1 MSISESNMME
11 ECRNGVF
18 LLQSNTSVDTLLGK
32 WLKEDA
38 KVEPKSCSDEMMDVE
53 MTTPIDQEKDP
64 DLSMNSSSEHETPAK
79 KDPEVSVL
87 DIWTQCA
94 AFYEIFK
101 LSPGSERILKAQEK
115 EPQFKARKRFENWFD
130 IFLVR
135 GLTMRDEDWHILMRT
150 KSSENELFMSDL
162 MSNNL
167 VEYLMDEVKNI
178 CLHFEAYKD
187 FEPLRNYLFGKGWR
201 ILKLLCRIQS
211 FMSNERKTSK
221 RNLFSSTPKNVP
233 LNSDTVMSEK
243 DKDVEKE
250 FVDLL
255 LHLFQVR
262 FQFAVVTPM

>member
-1 MSISESNMME
+1 MMSISESNMME

-32 WLKEDA
+32 WLKEDV

-53 MTTPIDQEKDP
+53 MIGYEKDQ
-64 DLSMNSSSEHETPAK
+64 DLSMNSSPEHEISPK
-79 KDPEVSVL
+79 EDPEVSVL
-87 DIWTQCA
+87 DIWTQCS

-101 LSPGSERILKAQEK
+101 LAPGSERILKGQEK

-135 GLTMRDEDWHILMRT
+135 GLTMREGDWHILMMK
-150 KSSENELFMSDL
+150 KSSENGLLMSDV

-167 VEYLMDEVKNI
+167 VEYLMDEVRNI

-211 FMSNERKTSK
+211 FMTHQRKPSK
-221 RNLFSSTPKNVP
+221 TNLFSSTPKNGP
-233 LNSDTVMSEK
+233 LKSDSAMNEK
-243 DKDVEKE
+243 DKDDEKE

-255 LHLFQVR
+255 LHLFQVSY
-262 FQFAVVTPM
+262 QW